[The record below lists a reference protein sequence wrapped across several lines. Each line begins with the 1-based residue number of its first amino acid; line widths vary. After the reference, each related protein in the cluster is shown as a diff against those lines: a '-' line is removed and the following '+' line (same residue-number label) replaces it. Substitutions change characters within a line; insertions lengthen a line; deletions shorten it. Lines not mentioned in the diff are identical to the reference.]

1 MLQSPVSSGVC
12 ALMLSV
18 PDPKLNVS
26 QRGILRQRELH
37 KRRQNTPED
46 LTHYSHLALTLAL
59 TKAEF

>member
-1 MLQSPVSSGVC
+1 
-12 ALMLSV
+12 MLSV

-46 LTHYSHLALTLAL
+46 LNHYSHLALTLAL